1 MTKRKF
7 NTSLGFPNI
16 GAPAGREYVP
26 GVLKAKD
33 MRGSTAPKEGQE
45 YTGTE
50 MLGIAL
56 MHKSCFQPVFSE
68 QAAKD
73 SAQMRR

>member
-1 MTKRKF
+1 MRPKF
-7 NTSLGFPNI
+7 NLSIGFPSMS
-16 GAPAGREYVP
+16 APAGREYVP
-26 GVLKAKD
+26 GPLKAKD
-33 MRGSTAPKEGQE
+33 MRGSTAPSQSFE
-45 YTGTE
+45 YTGDK
-50 MLGIAL
+50 LVGIAL